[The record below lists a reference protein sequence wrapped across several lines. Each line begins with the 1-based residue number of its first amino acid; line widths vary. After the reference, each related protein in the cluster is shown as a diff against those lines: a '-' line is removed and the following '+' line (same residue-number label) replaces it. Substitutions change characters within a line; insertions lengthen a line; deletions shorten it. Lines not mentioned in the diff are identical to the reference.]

1 MRKIKKLGV
10 KVIESGVFLKNIM
23 KLQGLINV
31 DEVVAVV

>member
-1 MRKIKKLGV
+1 MRKIIKLGV
-10 KVIESGVFLKNIM
+10 KVIENGLFLKNIM